1 MTLFES
7 LEHIKKRPKMY
18 FQEPL
23 TLAHLEAFIYGYETA
38 SESNEEIFPNGMSLV
53 YFNTWLT
60 GAIEKTLSG
69 NRGWRKRIEYVTNDD
84 NQAVELFFDLIF
96 KFANGKVK
104 ITERETEPK
113 SLKWSRGD
121 GNTKL
126 EDFQEIEEI
135 IVRFEVLEHEFS
147 KTKFK
152 IGYNANDFK
161 VYVEPQLSG
170 KDLRTFRYTEIEKN
184 Y

>member
-69 NRGWRKRIEYVTNDD
+69 NRGWRKRIEYVSTDENK
-84 NQAVELFFDLIF
+84 AVELFFDLIF

-104 ITERETEPK
+104 ITQTESEPK

-121 GNTKL
+121 ENTKY

-135 IVRFEVLEHEFS
+135 IIRFEFM
-147 KTKFK
+147 
-152 IGYNANDFK
+152 
-161 VYVEPQLSG
+161 
-170 KDLRTFRYTEIEKN
+170 
-184 Y
+184 

>member
-7 LEHIKKRPKMY
+7 LEHIKKRPEMY

-23 TLAHLEAFIYGYETA
+23 TLAHLEAFIYGFETA
-38 SESNEEIFPNGMSLV
+38 SESNEIIFPNGMSLE

-60 GAIEKTLSG
+60 GAIQKTLSG
-69 NRGWRKRIEYVTNDD
+69 NRGWRKRIEHISKDE

-104 ITERETEPK
+104 ITKKETEPI

-121 GNTKL
+121 GNTKFK
-126 EDFQEIEEI
+126 DFQKIEEI
-135 IVRFEVLEHEFS
+135 IVRYEVLEHEFS

-152 IGYNANDFK
+152 IGYNKSDFK

-170 KDLRTFRYTEIEKN
+170 KHLRISRYTEIEEN